1 MKDWLKVFQSRKM
14 AALLLLGFSSGLPL
28 YLTSRTLQA
37 WMTQEKVSLGVVG
50 AFSLVSLPYSLK
62 FLWSPIIDRYVP
74 PFLGRRRGWM
84 AITQIG
90 LIIAIAAMST
100 IQNPTQALQFLAIN
114 ALIIAF
120 LSATQDIAFDAYR
133 TDILSE
139 IELGAGASIGVLGYR
154 VALLVTSALA
164 LILADSMPWQ
174 VVYLLMAILMG
185 IGLSTSFWAPDT
197 PAKDT
202 PPNSIFDAVYL
213 PFQEFFQ
220 RLGITESL
228 LILVFI
234 LLYRLGDSLLGNMV
248 TPFLLQIGFS
258 QTNIGAIQGGMG
270 FLATTVGVLAGG
282 AILTRIGLNKSLWVF
297 GILQAV
303 SNLGYYILAV
313 AGKDDLFLVLAI
325 NIENFCGGLVLPTF
339 VAFLMNLC
347 NHRFSATQFAL
358 LSSLM
363 AISRDIVVAPAGIL
377 AEKTGWPLFF
387 LFSLVAAVPGMLFLP
402 KLAPWGQEMM
412 PIPHPPDSD
421 RED

>member
-1 MKDWLKVFQSRKM
+1 MKDWLQVFRSRKM

-37 WMTQEKVSLGVVG
+37 WMTQEKVSLGVIGV
-50 AFSLVSLPYSLK
+50 FSLVSLPYSLK

-90 LIIAIAAMST
+90 LIIAIAAIST

-164 LILADSMPWQ
+164 LILADYMPWQ

-185 IGLSTSFWAPDT
+185 IGLLTSFWAPEP

-202 PPNSIFDAVYL
+202 PPHSIVDAVYL

-258 QTNIGAIQGGMG
+258 QTNIGTIQGGMG
-270 FLATTVGVLAGG
+270 FLATTVGVLTGG
-282 AILTRIGLNKSLWVF
+282 AILTRIGLNKSLWIF

-303 SNLGYYILAV
+303 SNLGYYVLAL
-313 AGKDDLFLVLAI
+313 AGKDDLLLLLAI
-325 NIENFCGGLVLPTF
+325 NIENFCGGLVVPTF

-363 AISRDIVVAPAGIL
+363 AVSRDIVVAPAGAL
-377 AEKTGWPLFF
+377 AQITGWPLFF
-387 LFSLVAAVPGMLFLP
+387 LLSLVAALPGMLFLP
-402 KLAPWGQEMM
+402 KLAPWGQEIT
-412 PIPHPPDSD
+412 PIPHPQKS
-421 RED
+421 EEEN